1 MTAKP
6 RTLEVGGP
14 GWEVVPIPKREAAD
28 LVVAH
33 HYLHRR
39 PPISYAYG
47 LVVNGTTMGVVT
59 YGTPPSRHLQMGACP
74 EDPSKVIELNRMWV
88 HDDLPRNSESW
99 LVSRTLRLLPPHIVV
114 SYADTKEGHQ
124 GYVYRS
130 LNFQYAGWTDMDRK
144 TPRYDYV
151 PLDPSKHSRE
161 ATRSGVA
168 KRVRRKP
175 KVKYWTT
182 SGNRA
187 ERRHLA
193 TLCGW
198 PSMDWKKTP
207 PPTCEKEKP

>member
-99 LVSRTLRLLPPHIVV
+99 LVSRTLRLLPPRIVV

-144 TPRYDYV
+144 TPPVRLRAAGPV
-151 PLDPSKHSRE
+151 QALQGGHP
-161 ATRSGVA
+161 
-168 KRVRRKP
+168 VRRSQAGTPETKGEILDHLREP
-175 KVKYWTT
+175 GGAPTP
-182 SGNRA
+182 G
-187 ERRHLA
+187 RHVRVAVHGL
-193 TLCGW
+193 
-198 PSMDWKKTP
+198 
-207 PPTCEKEKP
+207 EKDPAPDM